1 MSAALQL
8 PLTLHSRDYYDHS
21 SVTATLY
28 VYMGNCDSATMF
40 QEIRIPKYLS
50 QERERGGGR
59 ERGNFTIDTYPSEN
73 EPRLSLDA
81 AYMSVYL
88 CLTPSKLT

>member
-1 MSAALQL
+1 MSASLQL

-50 QERERGGGR
+50 QEREREGGER
-59 ERGNFTIDTYPSEN
+59 EAISLLTLIQVRMNHVF
-73 EPRLSLDA
+73 LSTQHTCLSI
-81 AYMSVYL
+81 SVSPL
-88 CLTPSKLT
+88 AS